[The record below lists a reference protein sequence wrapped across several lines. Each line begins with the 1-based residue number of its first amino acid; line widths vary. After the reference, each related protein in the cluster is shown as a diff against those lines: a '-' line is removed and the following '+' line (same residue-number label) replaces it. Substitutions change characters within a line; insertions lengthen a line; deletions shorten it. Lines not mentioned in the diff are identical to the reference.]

1 VQSTGVYREDTA
13 NLIAERLIKQS
24 GLYAEMTSE
33 RRQKVRELAQYVEQ
47 EVNGKIDRMAD
58 EVKRY
63 KTEMSKMQFAMA
75 QL

>member
-1 VQSTGVYREDTA
+1 
-13 NLIAERLIKQS
+13 
-24 GLYAEMTSE
+24 M
-33 RRQKVRELAQYVEQ
+33 RELAQYVEP

>member
-1 VQSTGVYREDTA
+1 MQSTGVYREDTA